1 MGTVLRFTFPEGVD
15 VRAVEGDMALAIFAA
30 ECVYG
35 RPRVRMETSYL
46 VEASGKA
53 CVVDVSGEAGE
64 AVARVFAGLA
74 AARLGEHGYEV
85 RRLPQAAPAS
95 TDPGHSEANA

>member
-1 MGTVLRFTFPEGVD
+1 MGTVLRFTFPEGSD
-15 VRAVEGDMALAIFAA
+15 VRAVEGDMAMAIFAA

-46 VEASGKA
+46 VDECGMA
-53 CVVDVSGEAGE
+53 CVVDICGEAGE

-74 AARLGEHGYEV
+74 AARLGEDSYTV
-85 RRLPQAAPAS
+85 RRMPQGGGTVRRERS
-95 TDPGHSEANA
+95 VVNQ

>member
-1 MGTVLRFTFPEGVD
+1 MSKLLRFSFKEGET
-15 VRAVEGDMALAIFAA
+15 RETVEADIALAIFTA

-46 VEASGKA
+46 VDEGGKT
-53 CVVDVSGEAGE
+53 CVVEVCGEAGE
-64 AVARVFAGLA
+64 TAARVFAGLA

-85 RRLPQAAPAS
+85 RRLPQAAPS
-95 TDPGHSEANA
+95 HTDPRPAEVST